1 MIYRY
6 NTGILLLIGLI
17 SRGKWF
23 CSSHDL
29 LNTFVNETAYCT
41 FSGILLITSL
51 IQVPYSPNFQNCIQK
66 LHVMGMG
73 LQGDDSEANFSLQI
87 ATSYRYNYTGIVFTY
102 ILAQIGLWIFF
113 HSLGLFW
120 SVAFPLHLRKFRAE
134 KKLKYV
140 HVTTVLVT
148 LFLPLVPALLHLI
161 RGYSLGNTPTV
172 VCLGR
177 SIAVTF
183 YSFIL
188 PLSIVSAIVTS
199 LLVILFWIIFKVY
212 MAIF

>member
-1 MIYRY
+1 MEV
-6 NTGILLLIGLI
+6 
-17 SRGKWF
+17 
-23 CSSHDL
+23 D
-29 LNTFVNETAYCT
+29 
-41 FSGILLITSL
+41 
-51 IQVPYSPNFQNCIQK
+51 
-66 LHVMGMG
+66 
-73 LQGDDSEANFSLQI
+73 
-87 ATSYRYNYTGIVFTY
+87 
-102 ILAQIGLWIFF
+102 GLW
-113 HSLGLFW
+113 
-120 SVAFPLHLRKFRAE
+120 SVPFPLHLRKFRAE

-140 HVTTVLVT
+140 HVTTVLVA

-183 YSFIL
+183 YSFVL
-188 PLSIVSAIVTS
+188 PLSIVSAIVTVTS